1 MKIYML
7 WRLYLLKLNLK
18 QARSISIL
26 LLWEVNNRIFELSY
40 YVKDGYRFQA
50 IDMIEKISK
59 LPKWLTIGLVL
70 PLLVLNGW
78 LLILVCEYFES
89 LVTIFLTATLL
100 SFILDYP
107 VRFIEQQK
115 IPRAIAITIVLLI
128 GIVLLGIIGVTVI
141 PILLEQLNAL
151 LERLPSYVASGSEQ
165 AKVFEAWA
173 DERNFPISISS
184 LVANSLS
191 RITYQLQQ
199 LSGQILGSFVSVVGS
214 LLDLLLTVVLT
225 FYMLLHGGEL
235 WEDLFQ
241 FFPDKSRQAIRDS
254 LKRTFNNYFVGQLT
268 VASVMGVS
276 ITIAFLI
283 VRVPFGLLFGLVV
296 GLMALFPFG
305 AALSISLVS
314 FLMALKSIWLG
325 LRVLAVAF
333 VVEQIVESVIAPR
346 LLGEFTGLNPVLV
359 LVSLLVGA
367 QLGGFLGLILAVPVA
382 SFIKRVFTIYKLQPD
397 NKLPVNV

>member
-1 MKIYML
+1 
-7 WRLYLLKLNLK
+7 
-18 QARSISIL
+18 
-26 LLWEVNNRIFELSY
+26 
-40 YVKDGYRFQA
+40 
-50 IDMIEKISK
+50 MIEKIAK

-78 LLILVCEYFES
+78 LLILVCKYFES

-107 VRFIEQQK
+107 VRFIEQRK
-115 IPRAIAITIVLLI
+115 IPRAIAILMVLLI
-128 GIVLLGIIGVTVI
+128 GILLLGIIGVTVI

-173 DERNFPISISS
+173 DERNFPISIST
-184 LVANSLS
+184 LVADSLS

-199 LSGQILGSFVSVVGS
+199 LSGQILGSFFSVVGS

-225 FYMLLHGGEL
+225 FYMLLHGGDL
-235 WEDLFQ
+235 WQDLFQ
-241 FFPDKSRQAIRDS
+241 FFPDNSRQEIRDS

-359 LVSLLVGA
+359 LVSLLIGA
-367 QLGGFLGLILAVPVA
+367 QVGGFLGLILAVPVA
-382 SFIKRVFTIYKLQPD
+382 SFIKSIFGIFKLQPYD
-397 NKLPVNV
+397 KLPVNV

>member
-1 MKIYML
+1 
-7 WRLYLLKLNLK
+7 
-18 QARSISIL
+18 
-26 LLWEVNNRIFELSY
+26 
-40 YVKDGYRFQA
+40 
-50 IDMIEKISK
+50 MIEKISK

-78 LLILVCEYFES
+78 LLILVCKYFES

-107 VRFIEQQK
+107 VRFIEERK
-115 IPRAIAITIVLLI
+115 IPRAIAILIVLLI
-128 GIVLLGIIGVTVI
+128 GILLLGIIGVTVI

-173 DERNFPISISS
+173 DERNFPISIST
-184 LVANSLS
+184 LVADSLG
-191 RITYQLQQ
+191 RVTYQLQQ
-199 LSGQILGSFVSVVGS
+199 LSGQIVGSFFSVVGS

-235 WEDLFQ
+235 WQDLFQ
-241 FFPDKSRQAIRDS
+241 FFPDDSRQAIRDS

-283 VRVPFGLLFGLVV
+283 VQVPFGLLFGLVV

-359 LVSLLVGA
+359 LVSLLIGA
-367 QLGGFLGLILAVPVA
+367 QVGGFLGLILAVPVA
-382 SFIKRVFTIYKLQPD
+382 SFIKSIFSLFKLQPYD
-397 NKLPVNV
+397 KLPVNV

>member
-1 MKIYML
+1 M
-7 WRLYLLKLNLK
+7 
-18 QARSISIL
+18 
-26 LLWEVNNRIFELSY
+26 
-40 YVKDGYRFQA
+40 
-50 IDMIEKISK
+50 IDKISK
-59 LPKWLTIGLVL
+59 LPKWLTIGLVI

-78 LLILVCEYFES
+78 LIILVCEYFAS
-89 LVTIFLTATLL
+89 LVTIILTATLL

-107 VRFIEQQK
+107 VRFIEQRS
-115 IPRAIAITIVLLI
+115 IPRAIAILIVLLA
-128 GIVLLGIIGVTVI
+128 GILLLGIIGVTVI

-165 AKVFEAWA
+165 AQVFEAWA
-173 DERNFPISISS
+173 DERNFPVSIST
-184 LVANSLS
+184 LVADSLT
-191 RITYQLQQ
+191 RVTYQLQQ
-199 LSGQILGSFVSVVGS
+199 LSGQILGSFFSVVGS

-225 FYMLLHGGEL
+225 FYMLLHGSEL
-235 WEDLFQ
+235 WQDIFQ
-241 FFPDKSRQAIRDS
+241 FFPDNSRQAIRDA
-254 LKRTFNNYFVGQLT
+254 LKKTFNNYFVGQLT

-276 ITIAFLI
+276 ITITFLI
-283 VRVPFGLLFGLVV
+283 IQVPFGLLFGLVV

-325 LRVLAVAF
+325 LRVLAIAF
-333 VVEQIVESVIAPR
+333 VIEQIVESVIAPR

-382 SFIKRVFTIYKLQPD
+382 SFIKRVFAIYKLQPV
-397 NKLPVNV
+397 NELPVNELPVNV

>member
-1 MKIYML
+1 
-7 WRLYLLKLNLK
+7 
-18 QARSISIL
+18 
-26 LLWEVNNRIFELSY
+26 
-40 YVKDGYRFQA
+40 
-50 IDMIEKISK
+50 MIEKIAK

-78 LLILVCEYFES
+78 LLILVCKYFES

-107 VRFIEQQK
+107 VRFIEQRK
-115 IPRAIAITIVLLI
+115 IPRAIAILIVLLA

-199 LSGQILGSFVSVVGS
+199 LSGQIVGSFVSVVGS

-235 WEDLFQ
+235 WQDLFQ
-241 FFPDKSRQAIRDS
+241 FFPDKNRQAVRDS

-283 VRVPFGLLFGLVV
+283 IQVPFGLLFGLVV

-359 LVSLLVGA
+359 LVSLLIGA
-367 QLGGFLGLILAVPVA
+367 QVGGFLGLILAVPIA
-382 SFIKRVFTIYKLQPD
+382 SFIKSIFAIFKLQPH

>member
-1 MKIYML
+1 
-7 WRLYLLKLNLK
+7 
-18 QARSISIL
+18 
-26 LLWEVNNRIFELSY
+26 
-40 YVKDGYRFQA
+40 
-50 IDMIEKISK
+50 MIEKIAK
-59 LPKWLTIGLVL
+59 LPKWLTIGLVI

-107 VRFIEQQK
+107 VRLIEQRK
-115 IPRAIAITIVLLI
+115 IPRAIAILIVLLT

-141 PILLEQLNAL
+141 PILFEQLNAL

-184 LVANSLS
+184 LVADSLS
-191 RITYQLQQ
+191 RVTYQLQQ
-199 LSGQILGSFVSVVGS
+199 LSGQILGSFLSVVGS

-225 FYMLLHGGEL
+225 FYMLLHASEL
-235 WEDLFQ
+235 WEDLLQ
-241 FFPDKSRQAIRDS
+241 FFPDNSRQAIRDS
-254 LKRTFNNYFVGQLT
+254 LKRTFNNYFIGQLT

-276 ITIAFLI
+276 ITITFLI
-283 VRVPFGLLFGLVV
+283 IQVPFGLLFGLVV

-325 LRVLAVAF
+325 LRVLAIAF
-333 VVEQIVESVIAPR
+333 VIEQIVESVIAPR

-359 LVSLLVGA
+359 LVSLLIGA

-382 SFIKRVFTIYKLQPD
+382 SFIKSIFTLFKLQPHD
-397 NKLPVNV
+397 KLPVNV

>member
-1 MKIYML
+1 
-7 WRLYLLKLNLK
+7 
-18 QARSISIL
+18 
-26 LLWEVNNRIFELSY
+26 
-40 YVKDGYRFQA
+40 
-50 IDMIEKISK
+50 MIEKISK

-78 LLILVCEYFES
+78 LLISVCKYFES

-107 VRFIEQQK
+107 VRFIEQRK
-115 IPRAIAITIVLLI
+115 IPRAIAILIVLLI
-128 GIVLLGIIGVTVI
+128 GILLLGIIGVTVI

-173 DERNFPISISS
+173 DERNFPISIST
-184 LVANSLS
+184 LVADSLS

-199 LSGQILGSFVSVVGS
+199 LSGQILGSFFSVVGS

-225 FYMLLHGGEL
+225 FYMLLHGSEL
-235 WEDLFQ
+235 WQDLFQ
-241 FFPDKSRQAIRDS
+241 FFPDESRQPIRDS

-283 VRVPFGLLFGLVV
+283 VQVPFGLLFGLVV

-325 LRVLAVAF
+325 LRVLAIAF

-359 LVSLLVGA
+359 LVSLLIGA
-367 QLGGFLGLILAVPVA
+367 QVGGFLGLILAVPVA
-382 SFIKRVFTIYKLQPD
+382 SFIKSIFSIFKLEPH

>member
-1 MKIYML
+1 
-7 WRLYLLKLNLK
+7 
-18 QARSISIL
+18 
-26 LLWEVNNRIFELSY
+26 
-40 YVKDGYRFQA
+40 
-50 IDMIEKISK
+50 MIEKISK

-115 IPRAIAITIVLLI
+115 IPRAIAILIVLLA

-199 LSGQILGSFVSVVGS
+199 LSGQIVGSFVSVVGS

-235 WEDLFQ
+235 WQDIFQ
-241 FFPDKSRQAIRDS
+241 FFPDNSRQAIRDS

-283 VRVPFGLLFGLVV
+283 VRVPFGLLFGLIV

-325 LRVLAVAF
+325 LKVLAVAF
-333 VVEQIVESVIAPR
+333 VIEQIVESIIAPR

-382 SFIKRVFTIYKLQPD
+382 SFIKRVFTIFKLQPD

>member
-1 MKIYML
+1 MIDKI
-7 WRLYLLKLNLK
+7 
-18 QARSISIL
+18 A
-26 LLWEVNNRIFELSY
+26 
-40 YVKDGYRFQA
+40 
-50 IDMIEKISK
+50 K
-59 LPKWLTIGLVL
+59 LPKWLTIGLVI

-89 LVTIFLTATLL
+89 LVTIILTATLL

-107 VRFIEQQK
+107 VRFIEQRN
-115 IPRAIAITIVLLI
+115 IPRAIAILLVLLT
-128 GIVLLGIIGVTVI
+128 GIVLLSIIGVTVI

-173 DERNFPISISS
+173 DERNFPISIST
-184 LVANSLS
+184 LVADSLT
-191 RITYQLQQ
+191 RVTYQLQQ
-199 LSGQILGSFVSVVGS
+199 LSGQILGSFLSVVGS

-225 FYMLLHGGEL
+225 FYMLLHGSEL
-235 WEDLFQ
+235 WEDIFQ
-241 FFPDKSRQAIRDS
+241 FFPDNYRQAIRDS
-254 LKRTFNNYFVGQLT
+254 LKLTFNNYFVGQLT

-283 VRVPFGLLFGLVV
+283 IQVPFGLLFGLVV

-325 LRVLAVAF
+325 LKVLAIAF
-333 VVEQIVESVIAPR
+333 VIEQIVESVIAPR

-382 SFIKRVFTIYKLQPD
+382 SFIKRVFAIYKLQPEH